1 VIPHRLAIL
10 IVLSG
15 AAAPSIAQPTPDPGK
30 DFGEFRTEWNTWVDS
45 VPSSERISDAIQV
58 TLEAFS
64 HERFLEISK
73 RTKHFPSG
81 TLHDA
86 RPWNEYW
93 QDAIILH
100 EEFADELETFHELAQ
115 RPHLGA
121 AIESPETLAPI
132 DQFSNRATDHI
143 SPLRHAAVYLISSA
157 MFQAT
162 IGNTDAAVDRFQSA
176 SNLANHALE
185 LTDAITWLSQ
195 LAMRDFIA
203 ESILE
208 LVSYDP
214 DLFSDTQLAKLQSI
228 VLEQLNDDPARV
240 FRAEHAITVW
250 QLRAQFASDD
260 PQSIAREYRE
270 QAQSIHQSFTS
281 PHTINQSPSDLDD
294 RTPLAPIGDQI
305 RIHAELTN
313 AICADLDSDPAST
326 GALRL
331 SNAIASNLA
340 PDTIAAYIPVYTLTY
355 IWRVQIGLAFKSH
368 YNTINTTAALAIY
381 RHRARHGSFP
391 ESLQALDPESLPIP
405 PIDLYSG
412 EPLRYT
418 LVNGKP
424 RLWAL
429 GADRD
434 DDGGA
439 RPTSHDTSHLL
450 SPKIDTWLSL
460 DEWEELTED
469 ERQLLNA
476 DIRILD

>member
-1 VIPHRLAIL
+1 M
-10 IVLSG
+10 
-15 AAAPSIAQPTPDPGK
+15 
-30 DFGEFRTEWNTWVDS
+30 
-45 VPSSERISDAIQV
+45 

-100 EEFADELETFHELAQ
+100 EEFADEIEKLHELAQ

-121 AIESPETLAPI
+121 PIESPETHTPI
-132 DQFSNRATDHI
+132 DQFSNRATDHV

-162 IGNTDAAVDRFQSA
+162 IGNTEAAVDRFQSA

-185 LTDAITWLSQ
+185 IPDAITWLTQ
-195 LAMRDFIA
+195 LAMRDFIS

-214 DLFSDTQLAKLQSI
+214 GLFSDTQLTKLQSI
-228 VLEQLNDDPARV
+228 VLQQLDDDPTRV

-270 QAQSIHQSFTS
+270 QARSIHPWFTA
-281 PHTINQSPSDLDD
+281 PYMVNQSPPDLDD
-294 RTPLAPIGDQI
+294 RTPLAPIDDQI
-305 RIHAELTN
+305 RIHAELTS
-313 AICADLDSDPAST
+313 AICADLDSDPASIPT
-326 GALRL
+326 LRL

-355 IWRVQIGLAFKSH
+355 IWRAQIGLAFKSH

-391 ESLQALDPESLPIP
+391 ESLQALDPDTRPIP
-405 PIDLYSG
+405 PFDLYAG
-412 EPLRYT
+412 KPLRYT

-439 RPTSHDTSHLL
+439 PRNPHTQDTSPFL
-450 SPKIDTWLSL
+450 KTDTWFAL
-460 DEWEELTED
+460 DEWSALSD
-469 ERQLLNA
+469 HERQTLNA